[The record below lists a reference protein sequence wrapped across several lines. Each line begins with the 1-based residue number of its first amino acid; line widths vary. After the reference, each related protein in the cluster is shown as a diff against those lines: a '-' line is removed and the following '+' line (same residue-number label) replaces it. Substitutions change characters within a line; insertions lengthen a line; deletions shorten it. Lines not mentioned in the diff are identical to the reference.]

1 MVGALRVTLTPLSVA
16 CATVV
21 AGNCIAGTELH
32 EAFTATALASK
43 S

>member
-1 MVGALRVTLTPLSVA
+1 MVGTVRVTPTPLSVA
-16 CATVV
+16 CATRV
-21 AGNCIAGTELH
+21 AGNCIAGTALH